1 LAAASQIE
9 TLFNIVVLRVTE
21 FRQLFNANEVA
32 LIPPVLV
39 DLGPT
44 LLKFDI
50 GDSEDRP
57 AKRAVQEQR
66 QLVAIVP
73 EGCVRGISGEL
84 HHTDGDVPEQ
94 IRDGDFVSVT

>member
-1 LAAASQIE
+1 MEQEGAAG
-9 TLFNIVVLRVTE
+9 
-21 FRQLFNANEVA
+21 
-32 LIPPVLV
+32 
-39 DLGPT
+39 GPWSN

-73 EGCVRGISGEL
+73 EGCVRAISGEL
-84 HHTDGDVPEQ
+84 HRADGQGREQ
-94 IRDGDFVSVT
+94 GRDGDFVSVT